1 MINDPSFLSSR
12 MHTRAELEASAHLMR
27 QDLINMT
34 WHSGTKSL
42 HIGGSLSVVEIL
54 TVLYQEILRISPT
67 NPQWEERDRIILSK
81 GHCSAALYAAMAQ
94 RGFFPRER
102 LFDSFNTVN
111 GILEE
116 HISMRTPGAEI
127 PTGALGM
134 GLSFGVGAGYAA
146 KYLCDREG
154 KPLFWVYVVL
164 GDGELQEGQ
173 VWEAAMSAS
182 HFGLDNLIAIIDYNG
197 LQVSGRISEVMNIE
211 PLAKKWEAFGWS
223 VQQVNGHDVDEL
235 YMALREAQEPSR
247 NFNGPR
253 LIIAK
258 TIKGKGVSFMEDN
271 YEWHAGHLTQ
281 QLYDVALEDL
291 SR

>member
-1 MINDPSFLSSR
+1 MMNDHSLSPLR
-12 MHTRAELEASAHLMR
+12 IHTRAELEASSHLMR

-54 TVLYQEILRISPT
+54 TVLYQEILRVSPT
-67 NPQWEERDRIILSK
+67 NPHWEERDRLILSK
-81 GHCSAALYAAMAQ
+81 GHCSAALYAALAQ

-134 GLSFGVGAGYAA
+134 GLSFGVGTSYAA
-146 KYLCDREG
+146 KYLRNRDG
-154 KPLFWVYVVL
+154 KPLFWVYVIL

-182 HFGLDNLIAIIDYNG
+182 HFGLDNLIAIVDYNG
-197 LQVSGRISEVMNIE
+197 LQVSGHVSEVMNIE
-211 PLAKKWEAFGWS
+211 PLAAKWEAFGWS
-223 VQQVNGHDVDEL
+223 VQQANGHDVDGL
-235 YMALREAQEPSR
+235 YKAIREAQEPSR
-247 NFNGPR
+247 NPKGPR
-253 LIIAK
+253 LVIAK

-281 QLYDVALEDL
+281 QLYDLALEEL